1 MGVTGHQGPGI
12 DFGFS
17 IRSKISEAGYEIL
30 SIIFIIEYFSL
41 FYPPD
46 DNPTE
51 RGTKHRGHPDELG
64 GAYLLLIS
72 FRI

>member
-1 MGVTGHQGPGI
+1 MGVIGHQGPSVY
-12 DFGFS
+12 FGFS

-46 DNPTE
+46 DNMVQ
-51 RGTKHRGHPDELG
+51 GTGGVQTSLAGHI
-64 GAYLLLIS
+64 YS
-72 FRI
+72 